1 MPRSTARLL
10 APLLAAGLIA
20 TLSAC
25 GGDKAKDPDPSSST
39 SATESAAA
47 APMKDGTVEGV
58 TVKGEQ
64 GETPKITWA
73 KEGVTATDPVRQ
85 VLTKGDGETVQK
97 DDKVFVQLW
106 VGNGTKKKEAYSSYT
121 GAPQLVTASTTQ
133 TLAVLADAIIDQPVG
148 SRLLVAQSVSGAFG
162 ESGQADIGL
171 KPDDTAVLVIDITG
185 KLLDGPKGAK
195 QDPAA
200 WAPKV
205 EASGDIPTALDF
217 SDTPKPSGDFEITT
231 LIKGKGPKLQ
241 KGDHVYVNYL
251 GQVYDGKEPF
261 DQSYNRGTP
270 FDFDLG
276 GGSVIKG
283 WDQGLVGVTVGS
295 RVILQVPPDW
305 GYGKKGNGSAGIAGT
320 DTLYFV
326 VDVLGAS

>member
-185 KLLDGPKGAK
+185 GMGSGA
-195 QDPAA
+195 
-200 WAPKV
+200 
-205 EASGDIPTALDF
+205 
-217 SDTPKPSGDFEITT
+217 FEP
-231 LIKGKGPKLQ
+231 GAGA
-241 KGDHVYVNYL
+241 
-251 GQVYDGKEPF
+251 E
-261 DQSYNRGTP
+261 
-270 FDFDLG
+270 G
-276 GGSVIKG
+276 GGFRRHPDCARLLRHAQAQ
-283 WDQGLVGVTVGS
+283 WRLRDHHADQGEGPEAAEG
-295 RVILQVPPDW
+295 
-305 GYGKKGNGSAGIAGT
+305 
-320 DTLYFV
+320 
-326 VDVLGAS
+326 